1 MGRFIR
7 PTLALLLALF
17 ARPGPSPGPAATYES
32 VQQAPDEHWYAPR
45 SEDFRPHYDRDAA
58 NRGRQTWE
66 QYWGW
71 VQSFYAG
78 NFFTKGWN
86 DRASWMVEDV
96 RSEIARN
103 RLRTELNAVGREIC
117 AEWAKDY
124 DTRTIGSADLLT
136 WGKMMEKARGR
147 DDGTGAEIDRT
158 IEAIR
163 NDHWRK
169 AGGRSSR

>member
-1 MGRFIR
+1 MRRFIR
-7 PTLALLLALF
+7 PAVALMLALF
-17 ARPGPSPGPAATYES
+17 ARPGPATGPAATFSPGERAFDARWYEP
-32 VQQAPDEHWYAPR
+32 QP
-45 SEDFRPHYDRDAA
+45 EDFRPHYDRDAS

-86 DRASWMVEDV
+86 NRASWLLENV
-96 RSEIARN
+96 RSEAGRK
-103 RLRTELNAVGREIC
+103 RLRTELNALGREIA

-124 DTRTIGSADLLT
+124 DTRTVDSADLLT
-136 WGKMMEKARGR
+136 WGKMMEKSRDR

-158 IEAIR
+158 IDAIR
-163 NDHWRK
+163 ADHRRQV
-169 AGGRSSR
+169 AGASAR

>member
-17 ARPGPSPGPAATYES
+17 ARPGPSSGPAATYGAGEP
-32 VQQAPDEHWYAPR
+32 ALDAHWYAPL

-58 NRGRQTWE
+58 NRGKQTWE
-66 QYWGW
+66 EYWRW
-71 VQSFYAG
+71 VKSFYAG
-78 NFFTKGWN
+78 NFFTKGWS
-86 DRASWMVEDV
+86 DRASSMVDDV
-96 RSEIARN
+96 RSEIERK
-103 RLRTELNAVGREIC
+103 RLRTKLNAVGRDIC

-124 DTRTIGSADLLT
+124 DTRTIDSADLLT
-136 WGKMMEKARGR
+136 WGKMMERAKER

-163 NDHWRK
+163 NDHRRK
-169 AGGRSSR
+169 SGGRSPR